1 MAFNGS
7 RSYRHQQTLVTDPDM
22 GLSSSPGLDDTMSDI
37 TWVTVLDTPSSMTS
51 VMAAAQPWDTNI
63 DTGCGLDLE
72 CSCGL

>member
-1 MAFNGS
+1 
-7 RSYRHQQTLVTDPDM
+7 M
-22 GLSSSPGLDDTMSDI
+22 GLGSSLGLDDTMSDI
-37 TWVTVLDTPSSMTS
+37 TWVTVLDTPSSVTS